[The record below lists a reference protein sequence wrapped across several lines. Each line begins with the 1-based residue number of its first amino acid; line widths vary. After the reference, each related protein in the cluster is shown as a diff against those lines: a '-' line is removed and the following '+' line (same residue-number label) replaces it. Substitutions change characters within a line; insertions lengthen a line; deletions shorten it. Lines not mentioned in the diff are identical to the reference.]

1 MMYVSVCVNLGW
13 RVVAFYAFVWHVQAP
28 TNTHTLS
35 LSLVWTDIPIDV
47 RFLGERCMFE
57 KPEER
62 PSFSDLIQEL
72 RQFEEQSST

>member
-1 MMYVSVCVNLGW
+1 MHLFGTFN
-13 RVVAFYAFVWHVQAP
+13 HP
-28 TNTHTLS
+28 PTHTHTHSLS

>member
-1 MMYVSVCVNLGW
+1 MHLFGTFNHP
-13 RVVAFYAFVWHVQAP
+13 RPPQ
-28 TNTHTLS
+28 HT

>member
-1 MMYVSVCVNLGW
+1 MCVCVCVCVFVSVSVLHELMACFLC
-13 RVVAFYAFVWHVQAP
+13 
-28 TNTHTLS
+28 TETHTPAPH
-35 LSLVWTDIPIDV
+35 VIPTADIPTGV

-72 RQFEEQSST
+72 QKHEDQC

>member
-1 MMYVSVCVNLGW
+1 MMYVSVCVKLGG
-13 RVVAFYAFVWHVQAP
+13 RVLAFYAFVWHIQPP
-28 TNTHTLS
+28 TPPPNT